1 MKPTKGQ
8 IKDIESK
15 LGYIPQ
21 SRVEILAEGGNDN
34 GNTFSGNFLV
44 KIKWKGIYRFSNGE
58 IKKKVK

>member
-34 GNTFSGNFLV
+34 GNTFSGDF
-44 KIKWKGIYRFSNGE
+44 FSKN
-58 IKKKVK
+58 